1 MKSRQI
7 MVCALWLSAAAGA
20 HAQNY
25 PDKAVRVVV
34 PFPPGGAADIVGRAI
49 TQKLAEVLGKPFPV
63 DNRSGAGG
71 ALGADLV
78 AHAAPDGYTL
88 LFASSSSLS
97 VSPHLMRKPPY
108 DPLRDLAP
116 VVLIGHT
123 PNLLVIHFSVPAK
136 SVKQLIAL
144 AKAKPGELV
153 FASNGTGSLGHL
165 TTELFMQRAGIK
177 MLHVPYRGGAPAM
190 IDTVAGNT
198 SVLFAAFSTV
208 YTQVLAGKLRA
219 LAVTTPRRI
228 QAAPELP
235 TVAESALPGFESTQW
250 WGIYGPAGLPAAIV
264 AKLNESVNKILG
276 SADIRERL
284 AVEATEPLGGTPA
297 DLVRYHKA
305 DYERWG
311 KVVRDAGI
319 RPD

>member
-1 MKSRQI
+1 LLSSA
-7 MVCALWLSAAAGA
+7 VCA
-20 HAQNY
+20 QTY
-25 PDKAVRVVV
+25 PDKSVRVVV

-49 TQKLAEVLGKPFPV
+49 SQKLTETLGKSFLV

-71 ALGADLV
+71 VLGADLA

-97 VSPHLMRKPPY
+97 VSPHIMSKPPY
-108 DPLRDLAP
+108 DPQRDLTP
-116 VVLIGHT
+116 VILIAST
-123 PNLLVIHFSVPAK
+123 PNVLVVHSSVPAK

-144 AKAKPGELV
+144 AKVRPGELI

-198 SVLFAAFSTV
+198 SLLFAAFSTV
-208 YTQVLAGKLRA
+208 YAQVRAGKLRA
-219 LAVTTPRRI
+219 LAVTSARRI

-235 TVAESALPGFESTQW
+235 TVAEAALPGFESTQW
-250 WGIYGPAGLPAAIV
+250 WGLFGPAGLPAGIV
-264 AKLNESVNKILG
+264 GKLNEQVNKILG
-276 SADIRERL
+276 NADIRQRL
-284 AVEATEPLGGTPA
+284 AIDATEPLGGTPA
-297 DLVRYHKA
+297 DLAAYLKA

-319 RPD
+319 RAE

>member
-1 MKSRQI
+1 MKIRQVLSCAVLLSSA
-7 MVCALWLSAAAGA
+7 VCA
-20 HAQNY
+20 QTY
-25 PDKAVRVVV
+25 PDRSVRVVV

-49 TQKLAEVLGKPFPV
+49 TQKLTDALGKSFLV

-71 ALGADLV
+71 VLGADLA

-97 VSPHLMRKPPY
+97 VSPHIMSKPPY
-108 DPLRDLAP
+108 DPLRDFAP

-123 PNLLVIHFSVPAK
+123 PNLLVTHFSVPAK
-136 SVKQLIAL
+136 SVRQLIAL
-144 AKAKPGELV
+144 AKARPGELV

-165 TTELFMQRAGIK
+165 TMELFMQRAGIK

-208 YTQVLAGKLRA
+208 YAQVRAGKLRA
-219 LAVTTPRRI
+219 LAVTSARRI

-235 TVAESALPGFESTQW
+235 TVAEAALPGFESTQW
-250 WGIYGPAGLPAAIV
+250 WGIYGPAGLPAGIV
-264 AKLNESVNKILG
+264 GKLNEQVNKILG
-276 SADIRERL
+276 NADIKQRL
-284 AVEATEPLGGTPA
+284 ATDATEPLGGTPA
-297 DLVRYHKA
+297 DLAAYLKA

-319 RPD
+319 RAE

>member
-1 MKSRQI
+1 MKIRQVLSCAVLLSSA
-7 MVCALWLSAAAGA
+7 VCA
-20 HAQNY
+20 QTY
-25 PDKAVRVVV
+25 PDKSVRVVV

-49 TQKLAEVLGKPFPV
+49 TQKLTDALGKSFLV

-71 ALGADLV
+71 VLGADLA

-97 VSPHLMRKPPY
+97 VSPHIMSKPPY
-108 DPLRDLAP
+108 DPLRDFAP

-123 PNLLVIHFSVPAK
+123 PNLLVTHFSVPAK
-136 SVKQLIAL
+136 SVRQLIAL
-144 AKAKPGELV
+144 AKARPGELV

-165 TTELFMQRAGIK
+165 TMELFMQRAGIK

-208 YTQVLAGKLRA
+208 YAQVRAGKLRA
-219 LAVTTPRRI
+219 LAVTSARRI

-235 TVAESALPGFESTQW
+235 TVAEAALPGFESTQW
-250 WGIYGPAGLPAAIV
+250 WGIYGPAGLPAGIV
-264 AKLNESVNKILG
+264 GKLNEQVNKILG
-276 SADIRERL
+276 NADIRQRL
-284 AVEATEPLGGTPA
+284 AADATEPLGGTPA
-297 DLVRYHKA
+297 DLAAYLKA

-319 RPD
+319 RAE

>member
-1 MKSRQI
+1 MKIRQVLSCAVLLSSA
-7 MVCALWLSAAAGA
+7 VCA
-20 HAQNY
+20 QTY
-25 PDKAVRVVV
+25 PDKSVRVVV

-49 TQKLAEVLGKPFPV
+49 TQKLTDALGKSFLV

-71 ALGADLV
+71 VLGADLA

-97 VSPHLMRKPPY
+97 VSPHIMSKPPY
-108 DPLRDLAP
+108 DPLRDFAP

-123 PNLLVIHFSVPAK
+123 PNLLVTHFSVPAK
-136 SVKQLIAL
+136 SVRQLIAL
-144 AKAKPGELV
+144 AKARPGELV

-165 TTELFMQRAGIK
+165 TMELFMQRAGIK

-208 YTQVLAGKLRA
+208 YAQVRAGKLRA
-219 LAVTTPRRI
+219 LAVTSARRI

-235 TVAESALPGFESTQW
+235 TVAEAALPGFESTQW
-250 WGIYGPAGLPAAIV
+250 WGIYGPAGLPAGIV
-264 AKLNESVNKILG
+264 GKLNEQVNKILG
-276 SADIRERL
+276 NADIRQRL
-284 AVEATEPLGGTPA
+284 AADATEPLGGSPA
-297 DLVRYHKA
+297 DLAAYLKA

-319 RPD
+319 RAE

>member
-1 MKSRQI
+1 MKITQVLSCAALLSSA
-7 MVCALWLSAAAGA
+7 VCA
-20 HAQNY
+20 QTY
-25 PDKAVRVVV
+25 PDKSVRVVV

-49 TQKLAEVLGKPFPV
+49 TQKLTETLGKSFLV

-71 ALGADLV
+71 VLGADLA

-97 VSPHLMRKPPY
+97 VSPHIMSKPPY
-108 DPLRDLAP
+108 DPQRDLAP
-116 VVLIGHT
+116 VILIAST
-123 PNLLVIHFSVPAK
+123 PNVLVVHSSVPAR

-144 AKAKPGELV
+144 AKARPGELI

-198 SVLFAAFSTV
+198 SLLFAAFSTV
-208 YTQVLAGKLRA
+208 YAQVRAGKLRA
-219 LAVTTPRRI
+219 LAVTSARRI
-228 QAAPELP
+228 QAEPELP
-235 TVAESALPGFESTQW
+235 TVAEAALPGFESTQW
-250 WGIYGPAGLPAAIV
+250 WGIFGPAGLPAGIV
-264 AKLNESVNKILG
+264 GKLNEQVNKILG
-276 SADIRERL
+276 NADIKQRL
-284 AVEATEPLGGTPA
+284 ATDATEPLGGTPA
-297 DLVRYHKA
+297 DLAAYLKA

-311 KVVRDAGI
+311 KVVREAGV
-319 RPD
+319 RAE

>member
-1 MKSRQI
+1 MKIRQVLSCAVLLSSA
-7 MVCALWLSAAAGA
+7 VCA
-20 HAQNY
+20 QTY
-25 PDKAVRVVV
+25 PDKSVRVVV

-49 TQKLAEVLGKPFPV
+49 TQKLTDAFGKSFLV

-71 ALGADLV
+71 VLGADLA

-97 VSPHLMRKPPY
+97 VSPHIMSKPPY
-108 DPLRDLAP
+108 DPLRDFAP

-123 PNLLVIHFSVPAK
+123 PNLLVTHFSVPAK
-136 SVKQLIAL
+136 SVRQLIAL
-144 AKAKPGELV
+144 AKARPGELV

-165 TTELFMQRAGIK
+165 TMELFMQRAGIK

-208 YTQVLAGKLRA
+208 YAQVRAGKLRA
-219 LAVTTPRRI
+219 LAVTSARRI

-235 TVAESALPGFESTQW
+235 TVAEAALPGFESTQW
-250 WGIYGPAGLPAAIV
+250 WGIYGPAGLPAGIV
-264 AKLNESVNKILG
+264 GKLNEQVNKILG
-276 SADIRERL
+276 NADIRQRL
-284 AVEATEPLGGTPA
+284 AADATEPLGGTPA
-297 DLVRYHKA
+297 DLAAYLKA

-319 RPD
+319 RAE

>member
-1 MKSRQI
+1 MKIRQVLSCAVLLSSA
-7 MVCALWLSAAAGA
+7 VCA
-20 HAQNY
+20 QTY
-25 PDKAVRVVV
+25 PDKSVRVVV

-49 TQKLAEVLGKPFPV
+49 TQKLTDALGKSFLV

-71 ALGADLV
+71 VLGADLA

-97 VSPHLMRKPPY
+97 VSPHIMSKPPY
-108 DPLRDLAP
+108 DPLRDFAP

-123 PNLLVIHFSVPAK
+123 PNLLVTHFSVPAK
-136 SVKQLIAL
+136 SVRQLIAL
-144 AKAKPGELV
+144 AKARPGELV

-165 TTELFMQRAGIK
+165 TMELFMQRAGIK

-208 YTQVLAGKLRA
+208 YAQVRAGKLRA
-219 LAVTTPRRI
+219 LAVTSARRI

-235 TVAESALPGFESTQW
+235 TVAEAALPGFESTQW
-250 WGIYGPAGLPAAIV
+250 WGIYGPAGLPAGIV
-264 AKLNESVNKILG
+264 GKLNEQVNKILG
-276 SADIRERL
+276 NADIRQRL
-284 AVEATEPLGGTPA
+284 AADATEPLGGSPA
-297 DLVRYHKA
+297 DLAAYLKA

-319 RPD
+319 RPE

>member
-1 MKSRQI
+1 MKIRQVLSCAVLLSSA
-7 MVCALWLSAAAGA
+7 VCA
-20 HAQNY
+20 QTY
-25 PDKAVRVVV
+25 PDKSVRVVV

-49 TQKLAEVLGKPFPV
+49 TQKLTDALGKSFLV

-71 ALGADLV
+71 VLGADLA

-97 VSPHLMRKPPY
+97 VSPHIMSKPPY
-108 DPLRDLAP
+108 DPLRDFAP

-123 PNLLVIHFSVPAK
+123 PNLLVTHFSVPAK
-136 SVKQLIAL
+136 SVRQLIAL
-144 AKAKPGELV
+144 AKARPGELV

-165 TTELFMQRAGIK
+165 TMELFMQRAGIK

-208 YTQVLAGKLRA
+208 YAQVRAGKLRA
-219 LAVTTPRRI
+219 LAVTSARRI

-235 TVAESALPGFESTQW
+235 TVAEAALPGFESTQW
-250 WGIYGPAGLPAAIV
+250 WGLYGPAGLPAGIV
-264 AKLNESVNKILG
+264 GKLNEQVNKILG
-276 SADIRERL
+276 NADIRQRL
-284 AVEATEPLGGTPA
+284 AADATEPLGGTPA
-297 DLVRYHKA
+297 DLAAYLKA

-319 RPD
+319 RAE

>member
-1 MKSRQI
+1 MKIRQVLSCAVLLSSA
-7 MVCALWLSAAAGA
+7 VCA
-20 HAQNY
+20 QTY
-25 PDKAVRVVV
+25 PDKSVRVVV

-49 TQKLAEVLGKPFPV
+49 TQKLTDALGKSFLV

-71 ALGADLV
+71 VLGADLA

-97 VSPHLMRKPPY
+97 VSPHIMSKPPY
-108 DPLRDLAP
+108 DPLRDFAP

-123 PNLLVIHFSVPAK
+123 PNLLVTHFSVPAK
-136 SVKQLIAL
+136 SVRQLIAL
-144 AKAKPGELV
+144 AKARPGELV

-165 TTELFMQRAGIK
+165 TMELFMQRAGIK

-208 YTQVLAGKLRA
+208 YAQVRAGKLRA
-219 LAVTTPRRI
+219 LAVTSARRI

-235 TVAESALPGFESTQW
+235 TVAEAALPGFESTQW
-250 WGIYGPAGLPAAIV
+250 WGIYGPAGLPAGIV
-264 AKLNESVNKILG
+264 GKLNEQVNKILG
-276 SADIRERL
+276 NADIKQRL
-284 AVEATEPLGGTPA
+284 AADATEPLGGSPA
-297 DLVRYHKA
+297 DLAAYLKA

-319 RPD
+319 RAE

>member
-1 MKSRQI
+1 MKIRQVLSCAVLLSSA
-7 MVCALWLSAAAGA
+7 VCA
-20 HAQNY
+20 QTY
-25 PDKAVRVVV
+25 PDKSVRVVV

-49 TQKLAEVLGKPFPV
+49 TQKLTDALGKSFLV

-71 ALGADLV
+71 VLGADLA

-97 VSPHLMRKPPY
+97 VSPHIMSKPPY
-108 DPLRDLAP
+108 DPLRDFAP

-123 PNLLVIHFSVPAK
+123 PNLLVTHFSVPAK
-136 SVKQLIAL
+136 SVRQLIAL
-144 AKAKPGELV
+144 AKARPGELV

-165 TTELFMQRAGIK
+165 TMELFMQRAGIK

-208 YTQVLAGKLRA
+208 YAQVRAGKLRA
-219 LAVTTPRRI
+219 LAVTSARRI

-235 TVAESALPGFESTQW
+235 TVAEAALPGFESTQW
-250 WGIYGPAGLPAAIV
+250 WGIYGPAGLPAGIV
-264 AKLNESVNKILG
+264 SKLNEQVNKILG
-276 SADIRERL
+276 NADIKQRL
-284 AVEATEPLGGTPA
+284 AADATEPLGGSPA
-297 DLVRYHKA
+297 DLAAYLKA

-319 RPD
+319 RAE

>member
-1 MKSRQI
+1 MKIRQVLSYAVLLSSA
-7 MVCALWLSAAAGA
+7 VCA
-20 HAQNY
+20 QTY
-25 PDKAVRVVV
+25 PDKSVRVVV

-49 TQKLAEVLGKPFPV
+49 TQKLTDAFGKSFLV

-71 ALGADLV
+71 VLGADLA

-97 VSPHLMRKPPY
+97 VSPHIMSKPPY
-108 DPLRDLAP
+108 DPLRDFAP

-123 PNLLVIHFSVPAK
+123 PNLLVTHFSVPAK
-136 SVKQLIAL
+136 SVRQLIAL
-144 AKAKPGELV
+144 AKARPGELV

-165 TTELFMQRAGIK
+165 TMELFMQRTGIK

-208 YTQVLAGKLRA
+208 YAQVRAGKLRA
-219 LAVTTPRRI
+219 LAVTSARRI

-235 TVAESALPGFESTQW
+235 TVAEAALPGFESTQW
-250 WGIYGPAGLPAAIV
+250 WGLYGPACLPAGIV
-264 AKLNESVNKILG
+264 SKLNEQVNKILG
-276 SADIRERL
+276 NADIKQRL
-284 AVEATEPLGGTPA
+284 ATDATEPLGGSPA
-297 DLVRYHKA
+297 DLAAYLKA

-319 RPD
+319 RPE

>member
-1 MKSRQI
+1 MKIRQVLI
-7 MVCALWLSAAAGA
+7 CAVVLSSAVCA
-20 HAQNY
+20 QTY
-25 PDKAVRVVV
+25 PDKSVRVVV

-49 TQKLAEVLGKPFPV
+49 TQKLTDALGKSFLV

-71 ALGADLV
+71 VLGADLA

-97 VSPHLMRKPPY
+97 VSPHIMSKPPY
-108 DPLRDLAP
+108 DPQRDLTP
-116 VVLIGHT
+116 VVLIAST
-123 PNLLVIHFSVPAK
+123 PNVLVVHSSVPAR

-144 AKAKPGELV
+144 AKAKPGELI
-153 FASNGTGSLGHL
+153 FASNGTGTLGHL

-198 SVLFAAFSTV
+198 SLLFAAFSTV
-208 YTQVLAGKLRA
+208 YAQVRAGKLRA
-219 LAVTTPRRI
+219 LAVTSARRI

-235 TVAESALPGFESTQW
+235 TVAEAALPGFESTQW
-250 WGIYGPAGLPAAIV
+250 WGLFGPAGLPAGIV
-264 AKLNESVNKILG
+264 GKLNEQVNKILG
-276 SADIRERL
+276 NADIRQRL
-284 AVEATEPLGGTPA
+284 AIDATEPLGGTPA
-297 DLVRYHKA
+297 YLAAYLKA

-311 KVVRDAGI
+311 KVVRDAGV
-319 RPD
+319 RAE

>member
-1 MKSRQI
+1 MKIRQVLSCAVLLSSA
-7 MVCALWLSAAAGA
+7 VCA
-20 HAQNY
+20 QTY
-25 PDKAVRVVV
+25 PDKSVRVVV

-49 TQKLAEVLGKPFPV
+49 TQKLTDALGKSFLV

-71 ALGADLV
+71 VLGADLA

-97 VSPHLMRKPPY
+97 VSPHIMNKPPY
-108 DPLRDLAP
+108 DPLRDFAP

-123 PNLLVIHFSVPAK
+123 PNLLVTHFSVPAK
-136 SVKQLIAL
+136 SVRQLIAL
-144 AKAKPGELV
+144 AKARPGELV

-165 TTELFMQRAGIK
+165 TMELFMQRAGIK

-208 YTQVLAGKLRA
+208 YAQVRAGKLRA
-219 LAVTTPRRI
+219 LAVTSARRI

-235 TVAESALPGFESTQW
+235 TVAEAALPGFESTQW
-250 WGIYGPAGLPAAIV
+250 WGIYGPAGLPAGIV
-264 AKLNESVNKILG
+264 GKLNEQVNKILG
-276 SADIRERL
+276 NADIRQRL
-284 AVEATEPLGGTPA
+284 AADATEPLGGSPA
-297 DLVRYHKA
+297 DLAAYLKA

-319 RPD
+319 RAE